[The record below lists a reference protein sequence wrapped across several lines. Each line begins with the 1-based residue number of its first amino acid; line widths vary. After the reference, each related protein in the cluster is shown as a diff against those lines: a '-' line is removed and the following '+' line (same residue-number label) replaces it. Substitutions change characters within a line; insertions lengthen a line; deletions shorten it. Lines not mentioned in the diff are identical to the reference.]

1 MKSNTYLSENI
12 TSNHKYLTY

>member
-1 MKSNTYLSENI
+1 MKSKTYLSETV